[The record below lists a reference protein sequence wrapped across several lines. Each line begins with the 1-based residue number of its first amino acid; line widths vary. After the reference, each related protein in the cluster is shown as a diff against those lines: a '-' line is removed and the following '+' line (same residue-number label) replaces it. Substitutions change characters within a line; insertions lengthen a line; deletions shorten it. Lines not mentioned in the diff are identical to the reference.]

1 MAWEAH
7 AASLAICCQLKIWPL
22 FFLQGNKHIPSS
34 TSGRLRDTGS
44 SKPRSLMKIAQTQC
58 QGSRQQKQ
66 CNRAEQIFSAE
77 FMYVK
82 KCWNSQ
88 ALTSQTHLEGISA
101 SDKFS
106 ESLPTSTE
114 NCFSGGGGSRMV
126 HLVLILAGLD
136 GVWKPF
142 VPVEGNMRWV
152 GEEQSSAVLA

>member
-1 MAWEAH
+1 
-7 AASLAICCQLKIWPL
+7 
-22 FFLQGNKHIPSS
+22 
-34 TSGRLRDTGS
+34 
-44 SKPRSLMKIAQTQC
+44 
-58 QGSRQQKQ
+58 
-66 CNRAEQIFSAE
+66 
-77 FMYVK
+77 MYVK